1 MPKVYS
7 IRSRKPRSNDPLHS
21 AHCLAACPITSDT
34 ETKLLAGS
42 APMSICFDRK
52 LTTWARLRGVSLRD
66 EGLNR
71 VQNKKRKYQVMFNAF
86 ILGSQRGPTRCAE
99 ILFFAQYFPW
109 IKSIPVYSNSIVAA
123 CVSLQAMFHCCLHL
137 TCMVCF
143 TFVLRWVQ
151 PLPSY
156 CHSCWSQP
164 ACGKNPEK
172 LNENIWGDNIFL
184 YEKQMTNR
192 YE

>member
-86 ILGSQRGPTRCAE
+86 ILGSQRGPTRCRNS
-99 ILFFAQYFPW
+99 FFCTVFSLD
-109 IKSIPVYSNSIVAA
+109 KVNSRVFKFYRCGMCLTASY
-123 CVSLQAMFHCCLHL
+123 VSLLPAFDLHGVFH
-137 TCMVCF
+137 VCSEVGSTTAIILSF
-143 TFVLRWVQ
+143 MLKSASLWQKSWETQWEHMGR
-151 PLPSY
+151 
-156 CHSCWSQP
+156 
-164 ACGKNPEK
+164 
-172 LNENIWGDNIFL
+172 
-184 YEKQMTNR
+184 
-192 YE
+192 